1 VKSGTC
7 LLENQP
13 VAPEERGVERGE
25 MRDRVRQPG
34 LKTVKFKVK
43 GQDKIQVLFS
53 LSSPYTFFTPV
64 LLFLLLGW

>member
-1 VKSGTC
+1 MKSGTC

-43 GQDKIQVLFS
+43 GQDKIQETES
-53 LSSPYTFFTPV
+53 
-64 LLFLLLGW
+64 GE